1 MRVAQDFG
9 DPKMWTAAAMHAR
22 RAQMMRT
29 MYDAFPCKDVNE
41 WAAIIKDRSMLSPE
55 TWTLPPSHA
64 TRRAMEECTLTALY
78 ADNALQ
84 ATVEPAKEP
93 ITVEDA
99 TGGSSPSQGVGALD
113 LLASA
118 ATNGAPRRSR
128 VQQTARPRK
137 AQASGLRRTTQ
148 RHKAQASGLR
158 KTARRRKPILN
169 RFDPAHGV

>member
-22 RAQMMRT
+22 RAHMMRT

-84 ATVEPAKEP
+84 ATVEPATEP

-128 VQQTARPRK
+128 VQQTARTK
-137 AQASGLRRTTQ
+137 AQASGSRRTTQ
-148 RHKAQASGLR
+148 RRKAQASGLR
-158 KTARRRKPILN
+158 KTGRRKPILR

>member
-1 MRVAQDFG
+1 MLFRFLSLKANRAIAIVFL
-9 DPKMWTAAAMHAR
+9 PTIFPE
-22 RAQMMRT
+22 AQMQRE
-29 MYDAFPCKDVNE
+29 V
-41 WAAIIKDRSMLSPE
+41 LSY
-55 TWTLPPSHA
+55 TKSLVY
-64 TRRAMEECTLTALY
+64 TLTALY

-84 ATVEPAKEP
+84 ATVEPATEP

-148 RHKAQASGLR
+148 RHKPQASGLR

>member
-1 MRVAQDFG
+1 MLFRFLSLKANRAIAIVFL
-9 DPKMWTAAAMHAR
+9 PTIFPE
-22 RAQMMRT
+22 AQMQRE
-29 MYDAFPCKDVNE
+29 V
-41 WAAIIKDRSMLSPE
+41 LSY
-55 TWTLPPSHA
+55 TKSLVY
-64 TRRAMEECTLTALY
+64 TLTALY

-118 ATNGAPRRSR
+118 ATNGAPRRSK
-128 VQQTARPRK
+128 VQQTARRK
-137 AQASGLRRTTQ
+137 AQASGSRRTTQ
-148 RHKAQASGLR
+148 RPKAQASVLR
-158 KTARRRKPILN
+158 KTTRRRKPILR